1 MISADSHKKRIT
13 PEQEE
18 QLANRLLKASHEKR
32 IPCASAMD
40 IAKSLGIPLAEVGR
54 TADKLKIRIKKCQLG
69 CF

>member
-1 MISADSHKKRIT
+1 MRSDPEKKLLN

-18 QLANRLLKASHEKR
+18 QLESLLLKASHEKK

-40 IAKSLGIPLAEVGR
+40 IAKSLGIPITEVGR
-54 TADKLKIRIKKCQLG
+54 TANKLKIRIKKCQLG